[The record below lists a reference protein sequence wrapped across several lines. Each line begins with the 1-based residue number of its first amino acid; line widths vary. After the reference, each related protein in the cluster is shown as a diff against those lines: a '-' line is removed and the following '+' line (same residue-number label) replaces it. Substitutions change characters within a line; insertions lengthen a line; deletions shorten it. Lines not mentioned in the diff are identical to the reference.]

1 MWCAGRYIANVL
13 CIDVLMCQYIG
24 GRNALMYLC
33 AYAPAVCSWIDELI
47 HGLVCA
53 SMGALILS
61 TH

>member
-13 CIDVLMCQYIG
+13 CIDMLMCRYTEAQCVDVPCI
-24 GRNALMYLC
+24 
-33 AYAPAVCSWIDELI
+33 YAPAVCSWIDELI
-47 HGLVCA
+47 HGLVCV